1 MLCLAPAISARISAR
16 ERSGPTINRR
26 PSGRRD
32 GSGTPAASALN
43 SVSSPFTTDG
53 SCVISTASHVR
64 EKHFRVGLS
73 VVMIAVD
80 SSATRY
86 LAWYLTTGSA

>member
-1 MLCLAPAISARISAR
+1 MRMLCFALSISARISGR
-16 ERSGPTINRR
+16 DRSGPTINRR

-43 SVSSPFTTDG
+43 NVNKPLTTDG

-64 EKHFRVGLS
+64 VKHLRVGLS

-86 LAWYLTTGSA
+86 LA